1 MMTVLAGMVAKRGF
15 LGTLRVEELD
25 VLQENCRF
33 EITETCLALTI
44 FREELSTKLFSLFT
58 ALLFFKIFHWLC
70 TERMVHTETRE
81 RDVPPATHLRLV
93 LLIST
98 LVAVDSAFV
107 LYSVSV
113 YQTQGPTVMIY
124 FGFQFLSLAVTVC
137 AIFMRYVVEQMN
149 TRHTRGNTR
158 GTTRGNTRLDTREN
172 TRGHEVGYEGNK
184 RRVYLLPPTTYSMC
198 YGVCAVMC
206 VVDQPHVHTYVM

>member
-1 MMTVLAGMVAKRGF
+1 MTVLAGMVAKRGF

-93 LLIST
+93 LLMST
-98 LVAVDSAFV
+98 LVAFDSAFV

-137 AIFMRYVVEQMN
+137 AIFMRYVGSKMN
-149 TRHTRGNTR
+149 TRGAHTRGGTR
-158 GTTRGNTRLDTREN
+158 GGTRLDTRG
-172 TRGHEVGYEGNK
+172 TREESIYYH
-184 RRVYLLPPTTYSMC
+184 PPHI
-198 YGVCAVMC
+198 VCAMAC
-206 VVDQPHVHTYVM
+206 VL

>member
-93 LLIST
+93 LLMST
-98 LVAVDSAFV
+98 LVAFDSAFV

-137 AIFMRYVVEQMN
+137 AIFMRYVEQN
-149 TRHTRGNTR
+149 EHTRGAY
-158 GTTRGNTRLDTREN
+158 

-184 RRVYLLPPTTYSMC
+184 RRAYLLPPTTYSMC
-198 YGVCAVMC
+198 YGVCAVIC
-206 VVDQPHVHTYVM
+206 VVDQPHVRSTYVHANVLESPLTSSP